1 VIEEIEQ
8 HCHRFLWRKLE
19 DREPDIYVITRV
31 NMGDKPAGA
40 IGTEALYLTADMARS
55 THPNVAQLIRTSTYV
70 DDIVTSEESTEAAE
84 KLIADTDNVLQ
95 IADFEVKSWTI
106 GKDGSVEETEVK
118 LLGFHRNTTKD
129 IITFRSIINFSK
141 KVRGVFT
148 QPNLIATQI
157 PQEIPVCLTRRMV
170 LEQTMRIYDPFGILS
185 PFTLQ
190 AKILLREIWV
200 DKLGWDEL
208 LPYEQKQ
215 KWEEFFSQIF
225 HLAYLRYDRY
235 LKPSNAVG
243 KPILVLLSDGSNI
256 AYEHRIVKGNLLAA
270 TALLRFAL

>member
-141 KVRGVFT
+141 KVRG
-148 QPNLIATQI
+148 
-157 PQEIPVCLTRRMV
+157 PVCLTRRMV